1 MPSTVSKG
9 GGAKRKGDEAVQRDA
24 QLQKLDVP
32 SHLRSGE
39 SDQEDEAPAPQR
51 ELTPEEMAM
60 AASAA
65 ALDVPSADVSYSSG
79 GGSAASAEGVVLKTS
94 KIMIDGTMGKIP
106 KIQLLVALTKV
117 NNIGSKDV
125 ITTPDGPTFGLPSKK
140 MPAAPEEVARR
151 PNAKGPQVLDVVD
164 HAGRANV
171 LNTLSASFYID
182 APSKEKDDGKAGV
195 EACVPGMLVSL
206 AGISCEVGRNGTLY
220 TNVKR
225 AKPIG
230 DAPAAGQVAKK
241 IIASAT
247 TPSAMAYSAVM
258 LSMNFGGFFSA
269 SDKLNS
275 WQQQQAQVIKNK
287 WESIVQTTASKLEA
301 TALSLGKD
309 ASASATVD
317 AFNAQ
322 ADAIKKIQAE
332 DAACGLALFDAAMPD
347 GCTTAYTANIVQTGC
362 NPVPRSELRYPG
374 MVRSL
379 YDPSVRDSLPPSF
392 AEGKIVD
399 VTTKGNLLQ
408 IGFRIHI
415 IANTLA
421 AVAAIRERA
430 DPVLK
435 SLKKAA
441 SVKLSCKFVG
451 QELFGT
457 TLLKHIEM
465 AAKELLPFS
474 DMAINARVFPRS
486 MEDMTVDGHFVSSSG
501 IDLISG
507 ITNAGVQVSESWL
520 DQKMLRGRGIYIYS
534 KPTDGEFVEVHKDA
548 ESLPVLS
555 KNGYQCINQ
564 AAFDFDGLRVP
575 VGTAREYYVVY
586 SGASSNVAQT
596 PGISTSVEEG
606 ESHIETISA
615 AARDDGDLQAFLKE
629 QCLVYVVAATPK

>member
-1 MPSTVSKG
+1 MPSTSKT
-9 GGAKRKGDEAVQRDA
+9 GAKRKADEVVQRGSA
-24 QLQKLDVP
+24 SQKLDVP

-79 GGSAASAEGVVLKTS
+79 GGNAASAEGVVLKSS
-94 KIMIDGTMGKIP
+94 KIMIDGHSGKVP
-106 KIQLLVALTKV
+106 KIQLVVALTKV

-125 ITTPDGPTFGLPSKK
+125 ITTPDGPTFGLPSKRL
-140 MPAAPEEVARR
+140 PAAPDEIAKK

-164 HAGRANV
+164 HAGRANL
-171 LNTLSASFYID
+171 LNTISASFYID
-182 APSKEKDDGKAGV
+182 APKEKDDGKAGA
-195 EACVPGMLVSL
+195 EACVPGMLISL
-206 AGISCEVGRNGTLY
+206 SGISCEVGRNGTLY
-220 TNVKR
+220 CNVKR

-258 LSMNFGGFFSA
+258 LSMNFGGFFEA
-269 SDKLNS
+269 GDKLNA

-287 WESIVQTTASKLEA
+287 WECIVQTASSKLEA

-317 AFNAQ
+317 ALNAQ
-322 ADAIKKIQAE
+322 ADTIKKIQAE
-332 DAACGLALFDAAMPD
+332 DAACGLALFDAALPD
-347 GCTTAYTANIVQTGC
+347 GCTTAYTANIVQTKC

-379 YDPSVRDSLPPSF
+379 YDPTVRDSLPPSF
-392 AEGKIVD
+392 AEGKVVD

-435 SLKKAA
+435 SLKAAA

-465 AAKELLPFS
+465 AAKELIPFS
-474 DMAINARVFPRS
+474 DMALNARVFPRS
-486 MEDMTVDGHFVSSSG
+486 MEDLTVDGHFVSSSG

-520 DQKMLRGRGIYIYS
+520 DQKMLRGRGVYIYS

-548 ESLPVLS
+548 DPLPVLA
-555 KNGYQCINQ
+555 KNGYACINQ
-564 AAFDFDGLRVP
+564 AAFDFDGLRAP
-575 VGTAREYYVVY
+575 VGTVREYYVVY

-606 ESHIETISA
+606 ESHLETISA
-615 AARDDGDLQAFLKE
+615 AARDDGDLQAFLKDE
-629 QCLVYVVAATPK
+629 CLIYVVAATPK